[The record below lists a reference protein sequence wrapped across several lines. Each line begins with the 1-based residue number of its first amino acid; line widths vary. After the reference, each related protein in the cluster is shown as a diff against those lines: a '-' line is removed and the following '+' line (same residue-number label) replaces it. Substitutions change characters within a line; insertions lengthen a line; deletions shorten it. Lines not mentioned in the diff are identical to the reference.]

1 MSFLYENGFL
11 ITFLGKNMSIN
22 IDVNATAAKL
32 TADVKDTILT
42 NEPKR
47 YTGNADHFIGVTA
60 RVIDAADYDLGDREY
75 LKNSIA
81 YRLRTTRD
89 VQGKLVTNWGY
100 KRVLQVVEKAFKYVN
115 KP

>member
-1 MSFLYENGFL
+1 
-11 ITFLGKNMSIN
+11 MSIN

-32 TADVKDTILT
+32 TADVKDTVLT
-42 NEPKR
+42 SEPKH
-47 YTGNADHFIGVTA
+47 YSGNADYFTGVTA
-60 RVIDAADYDLGDREY
+60 CVIDSADYELGDREY

-89 VQGKLVTNWGY
+89 AKGKLVTNWGY